1 MQKRDTIEHRLSY
14 MMNGVNVDTITAHGD
29 AFTKMST
36 TIDCFKNRNVGKVI
50 VAVLAILC
58 MSSIPFLAAP
68 VYGRSI
74 VAINANGLASVIVG
88 FAPTATTEEKEGL
101 MANIGAVVTR
111 HFTIINGVE
120 ATIPVS
126 AIQGLKR
133 NPLVVAVDLNR
144 QSHLLSTAADI
155 QIHADQAWAAGFTGT
170 GVKIAIL
177 DTGID
182 QTHLDLQGRI
192 VACHS
197 EIAGV
202 DCNPNPL
209 PNGAHGTIVA
219 GMALGTGLDPRD
231 KGVAPAGSIM
241 SDKVFDPATGN
252 ATDGAIIAG
261 IGWAVDNGARV
272 INMSFGRTAVNDTQ
286 ANCDVGDNANYVNAV
301 NNAVSRGVT
310 LVAAAGNSPPDPQ
323 GIVNLPACYSKVI
336 AVGGVDSTNHWWNGA
351 DSGPALADHGVA
363 APAFN
368 LTSTYPGN
376 QTVTGISGTSLAAP
390 MVSGEIALAYQKYP
404 SLSPAQIRQLVG
416 NSAYCVQTPCPNN
429 NIGYG
434 VVNAYTA
441 FSGGFSMST
450 NPTHEDFGY
459 CTNYGCDRCGGCFWV
474 AGTLTINSINGFA
487 GTVRL
492 NYVNPGSAWVS
503 GPSSVYVPT
512 SGASVTIY
520 INSGDITGAWT
531 STIQGSMQPLFSYN
545 VNIPISETHCS
556 YPNCPQTPAPM
567 GNVLLQT
574 VASDSKTG

>member
-1 MQKRDTIEHRLSY
+1 MATPLR
-14 MMNGVNVDTITAHGD
+14 
-29 AFTKMST
+29 KMST
-36 TIDCFKNRNVGKVI
+36 TIDCFKNRNGGKVI

-58 MSSIPFLAAP
+58 MSSIPFLTAP

-74 VAINANGLASVIVG
+74 VAINATRLVSVIVG
-88 FAPTATTEEKEGL
+88 FAPSATTEEKERL

-120 ATIPVS
+120 ATIPTS
-126 AIQGLKR
+126 AIQQLR
-133 NPLVVAVDLNR
+133 QNPLVLAVDPNR
-144 QSHLLSTAADI
+144 QSHLLGTAADV
-155 QIHADQAWAAGFTGT
+155 QIHADQAWAVGFNGT
-170 GVKIAIL
+170 GVKVAIL

-241 SDKVFDPATGN
+241 SDKVFDPATDN

-272 INMSFGRTAVNDTQ
+272 INMSFGRPAVNDTQ
-286 ANCDVGDNANYVNAV
+286 ANCDVGDNTNYVNAV

-351 DSGPALADHGVA
+351 DSGPALKDHGVA

-376 QTVTGISGTSLAAP
+376 QTVLGISGTSLAAP
-390 MVSGEIALAYQKYP
+390 MVAGEIALVLQRHP
-404 SLSPAQIRQLVG
+404 NLGPTEIRSLVEDTAI
-416 NSAYCVQTPCPNN
+416 CVQSPCPNSN
-429 NIGYG
+429 VGYG
-434 VVNAYTA
+434 EVNAITA
-441 FSGGFSMST
+441 INAAVSMST
-450 NPTHEDFGY
+450 SCDPTYCSGSPTTVFIY
-459 CTNYGCDRCGGCFWV
+459 CTFYGGCVPPSRSVSVILTVNSVSGFNGNV
-474 AGTLTINSINGFA
+474 NLYYVPPSPNGGNSLTGPASIYVPAGGSNTATLTA
-487 GTVRL
+487 
-492 NYVNPGSAWVS
+492 SAWS
-503 GPSSVYVPT
+503 QRGY
-512 SGASVTIY
+512 
-520 INSGDITGAWT
+520 WMW
-531 STIQGSMQPLFSYN
+531 TIQAGSSGNFGSVPLTIQYYY
-545 VNIPISETHCS
+545 C
-556 YPNCPQTPAPM
+556 NC
-567 GNVLLQT
+567 G
-574 VASDSKTG
+574 